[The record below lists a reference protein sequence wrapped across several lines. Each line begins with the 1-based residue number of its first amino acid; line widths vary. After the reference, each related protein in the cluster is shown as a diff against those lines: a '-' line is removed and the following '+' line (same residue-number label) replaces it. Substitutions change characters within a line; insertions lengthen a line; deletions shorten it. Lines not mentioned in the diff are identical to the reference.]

1 MKLPR
6 LTLKR
11 PRLTPRRNPSRPSQP
26 VPWWVRWFTDA
37 GRPIVAVVVLIMCAP
52 GEHHLAVLAGW
63 DARLAWGMAAVLAA
77 YAGIAA
83 SVASKRPK
91 GAPGR
96 GSAILGAFVS
106 LSAAMAA
113 QPVSHM
119 FVTGHL
125 SSSPRTPLWL
135 VIVVSC
141 VPPLVFGHLLHLA
154 ATPVGTPTE
163 ASETPAPQPAEP
175 VAAPSRTSP
184 AAPWELP
191 AGAQLLPIVAAP
203 TETPETPPATVE
215 TEPRLIATRE
225 VAERLSVADST
236 VRSWVERGRIRPVVR
251 DGRGMLF
258 DERDVAAMAV
268 GS

>member
-1 MKLPR
+1 VKLPR
-6 LTLKR
+6 LAL
-11 PRLTPRRNPSRPSQP
+11 RRSPSRPSQP

-37 GRPIVAVVVLIMCAP
+37 GRPVVAIVVLIMCAP

-63 DARLAWGMAAVLAA
+63 DGRLAWGMAAVLAA

-83 SVASKRPK
+83 SVASKRPA

-96 GSAILGAFVS
+96 RSAIIGAFVS
-106 LSAAMAA
+106 LGAAMAA

-135 VIVVSC
+135 VVIVSC

-154 ATPVGTPTE
+154 ATPVG
-163 ASETPAPQPAEP
+163 AAAETPVPAAVEP
-175 VAAPSRTSP
+175 AATPSHAAPPP
-184 AAPWELP
+184 AWELP
-191 AGAQLLPIVAAP
+191 AGARLLPIVATPVAA
-203 TETPETPPATVE
+203 PETEGETDE

-225 VAERLSVADST
+225 VADRLKVKDST
-236 VRSWVERGRIRPVVR
+236 VRTWVDRGRIRPVVR